1 MKQSSRLGSLSSG
14 LDMKAGMLIKA
25 VFAETHVSCQLRAD
39 CADNQAEFNRGVAT
53 IRVPNKTQDAQ
64 LNLNFR

>member
-1 MKQSSRLGSLSSG
+1 
-14 LDMKAGMLIKA
+14 MKAGMLLRA
-25 VFAETHVSCQLRAD
+25 VFAETHVSCHLRAD